1 MLLLSSLSLSFSLF
15 NSTVTFGV
23 CLPTQP
29 NLDNSSQ
36 ACPDAP
42 FLDDSWGCQVDN
54 QCKQSQCF
62 VIFFIKFLSELLQKK
77 RKKIDH
83 HCPKYLEYLFH
94 LLTHQI
100 YNVTDY
106 DDKIEKKCFGDK
118 QSLLF
123 NQTWEK
129 KTAEEHKVIVHSQR
143 KPTAVSN
150 KVKHIPLPWRVWG
163 ILGGADRVST
173 GEWFL
178 AFRKWG
184 WKRGRWAATL
194 RPVFLI
200 YKVR

>member
-1 MLLLSSLSLSFSLF
+1 MKGMLLLSSLSLSFSLF

-62 VIFFIKFLSELLQKK
+62 VIFFIKFPSELLQKKK

-106 DDKIEKKCFGDK
+106 DDKIEKNVLGISRVYYSIKLGK
-118 QSLLF
+118 RNSRRTQSYCSF
-123 NQTWEK
+123 SK
-129 KTAEEHKVIVHSQR
+129 KTNSSIQ
-143 KPTAVSN
+143 
-150 KVKHIPLPWRVWG
+150 
-163 ILGGADRVST
+163 
-173 GEWFL
+173 
-178 AFRKWG
+178 
-184 WKRGRWAATL
+184 
-194 RPVFLI
+194 
-200 YKVR
+200 